1 MFIHKILSVFY
12 FIFYAQFR
20 SVLKTHHGFN
30 IQTLALIAVLELF
43 ICYDDDFFS
52 VVVSDLWF
60 SWLLAYLSPS
70 TCNHK
75 MTHKALIQTFFPG
88 ENVWKNPK
96 ETLLLCHINAK
107 CNPNESNGIS
117 SCFST
122 GNIPIEG
129 RTVDGRERETESV
142 TRKEVKK
149 IQVWSKGE
157 RRRHGF
163 CCISCGTAVCGSF
176 LVILFQVYW
185 TGVITVKPWYGSMV
199 KDVLCSALDPT
210 VCIDVSSQRL
220 FSVRTLKF

>member
-1 MFIHKILSVFY
+1 MQTVCEEQFTFPLVVSDLLTQQHALVWPPSQMFIHKILSVFY

-88 ENVWKNPK
+88 ENV
-96 ETLLLCHINAK
+96 
-107 CNPNESNGIS
+107 
-117 SCFST
+117 
-122 GNIPIEG
+122 
-129 RTVDGRERETESV
+129 
-142 TRKEVKK
+142 
-149 IQVWSKGE
+149 
-157 RRRHGF
+157 
-163 CCISCGTAVCGSF
+163 
-176 LVILFQVYW
+176 
-185 TGVITVKPWYGSMV
+185 
-199 KDVLCSALDPT
+199 
-210 VCIDVSSQRL
+210 
-220 FSVRTLKF
+220 